1 MAMKIGSK
9 KLLALDWDA
18 QSLRMTVVTS
28 RGANVD
34 LHKAVTVPVLPE
46 IELNDAAMFGGFIK
60 ESLKRSKL
68 SGKHA
73 IISVPREKVVLN
85 TINLPPAPADELP
98 AMVINQ
104 VARELP
110 FAADQAVIDFAL
122 SNDHDPKSPA
132 TALVAAVRI
141 DDIEFYKKVASAAG
155 LHLER
160 IGLRP
165 FANRQAVMATVDD
178 PNDKTILMV
187 ELGPE
192 HSEISV
198 VHDGTLKFSRSA
210 LTSLPD
216 FREEAVDNLHD
227 SRIDSLAIHDAR
239 SSERTREAVSG
250 LMVEVIRS
258 FEAYRASTS
267 GASIDRIVVCGATGL
282 EAELSQSLAARFAA
296 LAELFNPAKALTI
309 DHDRAR
315 ELRGFS
321 VVLGLAMSHGRHPLS
336 SFDFLAPKRPVTT
349 RDRRMKKA
357 PKAIL
362 TGVFLLAAAVA
373 AWVQFVEPKRSRA
386 SELEADVQE
395 LSTRKKPLTAFQSR
409 VNALEDW
416 ADAEQIWPDELVR
429 LTNAFPSNDK
439 AQVTRIEFHT
449 RAEGRRRKRSYV
461 STVEMRLR
469 TAELGVVNEISDMLR
484 EMGYQ
489 DVVPGSETP
498 IRGRNDSVYQFES
511 RIEAVIPKRK
521 PKKVEPPTVEI
532 VPDFEPNIDDV
543 DVEPV
548 IPDDVTPTDDQASD
562 KQPTEDAPTV
572 DEKNAAAGETDDSTS
587 VATANDE
594 DDGTA
599 AKPEPVTPNEPRPS
613 NTAPSERRPVT
624 NKPEVAQPSTRQPPK
639 AQPKQP
645 QVEIGAPSQVTNKA
659 PAQANN
665 KSPGEAAQR
674 KTPPSNRK
682 RVSIEPVRRDS
693 AVKKPIAEPSTDEEP
708 ESNDVIVSEE
718 DDSTTTEEPNG
729 RTRVRIPPVKPKS
742 SKPAP
747 IEEIIDDDEGENDD
761 EATAE
766 LAITEEDE
774 R

>member
-9 KLLALDWDA
+9 RLLALDWDA

-46 IELNDAAMFGGFIK
+46 IELNDAEMFGGFIR

-165 FANRQAVMATVDD
+165 FANRQAVLATVDD

-198 VHDGTLKFSRSA
+198 VYDGTLKFSRSA

-216 FREEAVDNLHD
+216 FRDEAIDNLHD
-227 SRIDSLAIHDAR
+227 SRIESLAIHDAR

-258 FEAYRASTS
+258 FEAYRATAS

-296 LAELFNPAKALTI
+296 LAELFNPAKALAI

-336 SFDFLAPKRPVTT
+336 SFDFLAPKRPVTK

-357 PKAIL
+357 PTAIL
-362 TGVFLLAAAVA
+362 TGVFLVAIAVA
-373 AWVQFVEPKRSRA
+373 AWMKWVEPKMALA
-386 SELEADVQE
+386 SGLETDVQQ
-395 LSTRKKPLTAFQSR
+395 LQTREKPLKAFKSR
-409 VNALEDW
+409 VNALEEW
-416 ADAEQIWPDELVR
+416 VEAEQIWPDELVR
-429 LTNAFPSNDK
+429 LTDAFPPNEK
-439 AQVTRIEFHT
+439 AQVTRIAFQT
-449 RAEGRRRKRSYV
+449 RAVGRRRNRSYV
-461 STVEMRLR
+461 SSVEMRLR
-469 TAELGVVNEISDMLR
+469 TAELGVVNEISATLR

-511 RIEAVIPKRK
+511 RIDAVIPKRAAKK
-521 PKKVEPPTVEI
+521 PAPPSVDIAPDTDADIDEFEVDANDEIDTSNDTPADKAPVAVEPE
-532 VPDFEPNIDDV
+532 DDDAKGESIEAEV
-543 DVEPV
+543 VTTTN
-548 IPDDVTPTDDQASD
+548 DD
-562 KQPTEDAPTV
+562 
-572 DEKNAAAGETDDSTS
+572 AGETPT
-587 VATANDE
+587 
-594 DDGTA
+594 
-599 AKPEPVTPNEPRPS
+599 PVTPNNANRQNNQPANKLQAAMPSAQQTKAPRPQ
-613 NTAPSERRPVT
+613 AP
-624 NKPEVAQPSTRQPPK
+624 
-639 AQPKQP
+639 QPK
-645 QVEIGAPSQVTNKA
+645 VESLAATKVPATSGAPATSPSKE
-659 PAQANN
+659 PAN
-665 KSPGEAAQR
+665 S
-674 KTPPSNRK
+674 RK
-682 RVSIEPVRRDS
+682 RVSIEPVRQDGP
-693 AVKKPIAEPSTDEEP
+693 VKKPTVAPTKDEQAESNDAVMNEGTDSTDED
-708 ESNDVIVSEE
+708 ESA
-718 DDSTTTEEPNG
+718 G
-729 RTRVRIPPVKPKS
+729 RTRVRIPPVKLNT
-742 SKPAP
+742 KP
-747 IEEIIDDDEGENDD
+747 DEKATNDVTDSDD
-761 EATAE
+761 EASAE
-766 LAITEEDE
+766 PTTTEEDD

>member
-1 MAMKIGSK
+1 MALNIGSK
-9 KLLALDWDA
+9 RLLALDWDA

-46 IELNDAAMFGGFIK
+46 VELTDAEMFGRFIK

-165 FANRQAVMATVDD
+165 FANRQAVLATIDD

-198 VHDGTLKFSRSA
+198 VYDGTLKFSRSA
-210 LTSLPD
+210 LTSLPN
-216 FREEAVDNLHD
+216 FRDEAIENLHD

-258 FEAYRASTS
+258 FEAYRATSS

-296 LAELFNPAKALTI
+296 LAELFNPAKALAI

-373 AWVQFVEPKRSRA
+373 AWIQFVEPKRSSA
-386 SELEADVQE
+386 SELIADVQQ
-395 LSTRKKPLTAFQSR
+395 LQTREKPLKAFKSR
-409 VNALEDW
+409 VSSLKQW

-429 LTNAFPSNDK
+429 LTDAFPPNDK

-449 RAEGRRRKRSYV
+449 RAEGRRRKRRYV

-469 TAELGVVNEISDMLR
+469 TAELGVVNEISSTLR

-511 RIEAVIPKRK
+511 RIEAVIPKRAA
-521 PKKVEPPTVEI
+521 KKATPPSVDIEPDV
-532 VPDFEPNIDDV
+532 DADIDDV
-543 DVEPV
+543 EVDTTDDVDPVTDEPTDKTPESVEPKDGSV
-548 IPDDVTPTDDQASD
+548 NGEAVEAEAVTTTDDDAAETPT
-562 KQPTEDAPTV
+562 
-572 DEKNAAAGETDDSTS
+572 
-587 VATANDE
+587 
-594 DDGTA
+594 
-599 AKPEPVTPNEPRPS
+599 PVTPNNARPS
-613 NTAPSERRPVT
+613 NNRPA
-624 NKPEVAQPSTRQPPK
+624 NKPQAAKPSAQ
-639 AQPKQP
+639 QPKTPNSRAPQP
-645 QVEIGAPSQVTNKA
+645 KVETPTAT
-659 PAQANN
+659 PAKETAN
-665 KSPGEAAQR
+665 S
-674 KTPPSNRK
+674 RK
-682 RVSIEPVRRDS
+682 RVSIEPVRQDGP
-693 AVKKPIAEPSTDEEP
+693 VKKPTVAPAKDDEA
-708 ESNDVIVSEE
+708 ESNEAIENDDAGSTAE
-718 DDSTTTEEPNG
+718 DESAG
-729 RTRVRIPPVKPKS
+729 RTRVRIPPVKPNTKS
-742 SKPAP
+742 
-747 IEEIIDDDEGENDD
+747 DDKATNDVTDSDD
-761 EATAE
+761 EASAE
-766 LAITEEDE
+766 PTTTEEDD

>member
-46 IELNDAAMFGGFIK
+46 IELNDAEMFGGFIK

-165 FANRQAVMATVDD
+165 FANRQAVLATVDD

-258 FEAYRASTS
+258 FEAYRATAS

-461 STVEMRLR
+461 STLEMRLR
-469 TAELGVVNEISDMLR
+469 TAELGVVNEISATLR

-511 RIEAVIPKRK
+511 RIEAVIPKRA
-521 PKKVEPPTVEI
+521 PKKVQPPVVDV
-532 VPDFEPNIDDV
+532 VPDFESDLDEVDVGADAADDV
-543 DVEPV
+543 NA
-548 IPDDVTPTDDQASD
+548 TDDKSADERPEDDALDVDDEDGVVGEVDDESPSTTASD
-562 KQPTEDAPTV
+562 EDKDT
-572 DEKNAAAGETDDSTS
+572 TDIS
-587 VATANDE
+587 
-594 DDGTA
+594 
-599 AKPEPVTPNEPRPS
+599 KPVTPRSARPS
-613 NTAPSERRPVT
+613 NTRSSNNPPVA
-624 NKPEVAQPSTRQPPK
+624 NKPAGARPSTRQSSKAKPK
-639 AQPKQP
+639 KPRA
-645 QVEIGAPSQVTNKA
+645 EIKAPSQTANKA
-659 PAQANN
+659 PTQANN
-665 KSPGEAAQR
+665 KSPSEAVEKKA
-674 KTPPSNRK
+674 TPTNRK

-693 AVKKPIAEPSTDEEP
+693 AVKKPVTESSTEDKP
-708 ESNDVIVSEE
+708 ESNDVVVSEQ
-718 DDSTTTEEPNG
+718 DDSTTTEEPTG

-747 IEEIIDDDEGENDD
+747 MEEVIDDEIENDD
-761 EATAE
+761 EASAE
-766 LAITEEDE
+766 PATTEEDE